1 MLKVIIAGSRDFDD
15 YDFLEEKCLE
25 IFTSYVE
32 DGYLTGHL
40 CQDRDN
46 LEIISGT
53 ARGADILGEKFARK
67 RGLKG

>member
-32 DGYLTGHL
+32 DGYLTGYL